1 MRKIIEIEI
10 QPATQCV
17 TLYMVGH
24 NNNVRIKGFN
34 RQTAPTVSDIEI
46 HADERTGNPVI
57 EIKVDG
63 ETYCI
68 YENVPYVVYY
78 ETSFH
83 QSKENDDAL

>member
-10 QPATQCV
+10 QPATQGA

-34 RQTAPTVSDIEI
+34 WQTAPTVSDIEI
-46 HADERTGNPVI
+46 HADECTGNPII
-57 EIKVDG
+57 EIKVGG

-83 QSKENDDAL
+83 Q